1 MLEVVAGLVRDGERF
16 LICQRPAHKARGLLW
31 EFAGGKVEN
40 SETGQQALR
49 RELREELGID
59 VEVQEQVAEVSY
71 AYPELTVHLTL
82 YGAAIVHGTPQL
94 LEHNDLRWIALD
106 EAYDGEFCPADQLLL
121 AELRRRGSIWSR
133 QLQS

>member
-31 EFAGGKVEN
+31 EFAGGKVE
-40 SETGQQALR
+40 SGETGEQALK

-59 VEVQEQVAEVSY
+59 VEVQEQVADVTY

-82 YGAAIVHGTPQL
+82 YGASIVQGEPQL
-94 LEHNDLRWIALD
+94 LEHNGLRWIALD
-106 EAYDGEFCPADQLLL
+106 EATDGDFCPADRLFL
-121 AELRRRGSIWSR
+121 AELRRRGNIW
-133 QLQS
+133 